1 MALGGEW
8 IMSIKPIVD
17 SIQFVLEIVI
27 IAIFIVRI
35 YVKKNICKK
44 I

>member
-1 MALGGEW
+1 
-8 IMSIKPIVD
+8 MSIKPIVD
-17 SIQFVLEIVI
+17 SVQAVLEIVI
-27 IAIFIVRI
+27 VAIFIVRI